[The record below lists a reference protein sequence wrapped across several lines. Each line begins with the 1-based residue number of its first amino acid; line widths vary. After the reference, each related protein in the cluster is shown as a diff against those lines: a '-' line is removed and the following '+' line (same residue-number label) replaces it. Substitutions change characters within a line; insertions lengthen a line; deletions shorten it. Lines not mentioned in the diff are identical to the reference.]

1 MPSTCNRLATR
12 TCNRIFQLAF
22 ALVLA
27 LALAPMSAYG
37 ETRTTDIVL
46 GKTAEEREIDVS
58 ELPDIAATHAIVVS
72 KDGTPYFERDADS
85 PVKIASI
92 TKVMTAIVALEH
104 AQLTD
109 VVTVDHAAATVGGS
123 TADLKEGDTLTM
135 DVALKAL
142 MIPSGNDAAMA
153 IATTVGKKIDPSSPD
168 PFQTFINAMNDT
180 AAKLGMEHSVFAN
193 PSGLDFDQWAGT
205 FHSTARDVATMWAHA
220 MKNETFRAVVADTDR
235 MITVKSAD
243 GSNRTIE
250 LDWHNDLLGTHGNIG
265 AKTGTT
271 DEAGYCFVG
280 AYAQDTGGEAYIV
293 NLNSET
299 DQKRYD
305 DSAAL
310 ADWLYGH
317 MVAYPLVTSERA
329 TAGGSPLVARVAH
342 ADWSDRAVD
351 VVAKQADKKVGIFS
365 LAGEVTEQADLPQSV
380 SGDVKAG
387 QKLGTLTLS
396 QDGREVG
403 SVELV
408 SAEDEPAPN
417 PLQWVL
423 VQLDRLVRAVQGQPT
438 VAASEQLFQTPEAG
452 EVLAGNAAA

>member
-1 MPSTCNRLATR
+1 MPFQRARRSLATL
-12 TCNRIFQLAF
+12 II
-22 ALVLA
+22 A
-27 LALAPMSAYG
+27 LATALAAPLPALASRLPTDVVYG
-37 ETRTTDIVL
+37 KAESEQAALTDAD
-46 GKTAEEREIDVS
+46 K
-58 ELPDIAATHAIVVS
+58 PDITARAAIVVG
-72 KDGTPYFERDADS
+72 KDGTVYFERAADAE
-85 PVKIASI
+85 VKIASI